1 MGRKRYKE
9 LMNRFNAAQKI
20 IELQKKRAEAD
31 TARKV
36 SGNNLKMPPPPPT
49 TKIVHVGTPV
59 RRNMASTKGNAIP
72 VTPDRSMSNLPHIA
86 HEPSPS
92 AVNHHGYHHPNLPI
106 MYPHRYGIT
115 QLPPPLPPP
124 MPSSTMSPPPNM
136 PRRPRQFEC
145 NRPVKISKKSSNS
158 KVEKVETTSSSCEAK
173 MPHDEALQLNSL
185 PILDDEFM
193 NFEPDQHITEDVFEE
208 VQDNIDPFA
217 IPSKNAED
225 DDILDMIKGDVWN
238 LDMDTF
244 NYDEEPFKFLSD

>member
-1 MGRKRYKE
+1 MGRKRYKG
-9 LMNRFNAAQKI
+9 LMNRFNASKKI
-20 IELQKKRAEAD
+20 IELQKRHAEVD

-36 SGNNLKMPPPPPT
+36 SENNLKMQPPPPT

-59 RRNMASTKGNAIP
+59 RRNMASTKGKAIP
-72 VTPDRSMSNLPHIA
+72 VTPDRSMSNLTQIA
-86 HEPSPS
+86 QPSPS
-92 AVNHHGYHHPNLPI
+92 VVNHHGYHHPNLPI

-124 MPSSTMSPPPNM
+124 MPSTMSPPPNM

-158 KVEKVETTSSSCEAK
+158 KAEKAQTTSSSCEAK
-173 MPHDEALQLNSL
+173 EPHDEPLHLSSL

-193 NFEPDQHITEDVFEE
+193 NFEPDHNITEDVFEE
-208 VQDNIDPFA
+208 QDNSDPFA
-217 IPSKNAED
+217 THSKNAED

-244 NYDEEPFKFLSD
+244 NYDEEPFKFLND